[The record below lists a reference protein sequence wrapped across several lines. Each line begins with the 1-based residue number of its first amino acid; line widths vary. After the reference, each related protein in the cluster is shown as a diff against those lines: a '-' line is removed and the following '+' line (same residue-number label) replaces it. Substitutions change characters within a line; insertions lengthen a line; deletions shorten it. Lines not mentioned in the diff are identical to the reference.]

1 MAKTRVSE
9 RIVYAYVKRTLKI
22 NRNPKNVYRVS
33 PTKID
38 IFNHPPPPNFFYGF
52 PTNVVI
58 AYLNTNHSLQEQ

>member
-1 MAKTRVSE
+1 MAKTTVSE

-38 IFNHPPPPNFFYGF
+38 IFNNHPPPPNFF
-52 PTNVVI
+52 
-58 AYLNTNHSLQEQ
+58 